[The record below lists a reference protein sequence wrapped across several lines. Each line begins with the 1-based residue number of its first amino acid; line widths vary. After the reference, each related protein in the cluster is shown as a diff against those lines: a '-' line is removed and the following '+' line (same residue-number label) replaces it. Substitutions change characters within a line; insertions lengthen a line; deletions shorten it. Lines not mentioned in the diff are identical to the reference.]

1 MNSKRE
7 IRRLMPIV
15 KKINSYKNE
24 YVNLTADQMVA
35 KAAELKERRK
45 KEDGMK
51 LLPEAFALVKEAS
64 RRVLNKEHYDVQ
76 LMSGITLYQG
86 RISEAKTGE
95 GKTITIYL
103 PAFLAAL

>member
-45 KEDGMK
+45 KE
-51 LLPEAFALVKEAS
+51 
-64 RRVLNKEHYDVQ
+64 
-76 LMSGITLYQG
+76 
-86 RISEAKTGE
+86 
-95 GKTITIYL
+95 
-103 PAFLAAL
+103 

>member
-64 RRVLNKEHYDVQ
+64 RHVLNK
-76 LMSGITLYQG
+76 
-86 RISEAKTGE
+86 
-95 GKTITIYL
+95 
-103 PAFLAAL
+103 